1 MMDDMG
7 VDFPFYFF
15 ALVGVREFVTG
26 RYTIFIKGVYKRRMD
41 GWLDGHTD
49 GGREGIDTYPG
60 ILCLLLDGL
69 FLFFFFFSFFFLFFF
84 LFCSFYYVRALAQ
97 SPVLS
102 FQKPLFSK
110 LRYASFGV
118 RWRMVPDGV

>member
-49 GGREGIDTYPG
+49 GGRESIDTYPG

-69 FLFFFFFSFFFLFFF
+69 FIFNFSFLFLFF
-84 LFCSFYYVRALAQ
+84 S
-97 SPVLS
+97 S
-102 FQKPLFSK
+102 LFSFLSTMYEFWHRAWFCHFK
-110 LRYASFGV
+110 SLFSPNSDMLPSAF
-118 RWRMVPDGV
+118 DGA